1 MHLRKSDL
9 PMLGNRSVKILFICM
24 LALVGAPCWAR
35 SGAAKDW
42 QRAITAHVQAEIQAH
57 VHVNLPFGKGD
68 ETHVAFKLDRSG
80 KITSMELKKSSGL
93 PDLDALALD
102 IVDKSQ
108 PFPAAPPGVGDDE
121 LGFLLPFALAKSPA
135 QIQDE
140 KLKAL
145 MHGVCRGC

>member
-1 MHLRKSDL
+1 MHFRKSGL
-9 PMLGNRSVKILFICM
+9 PMLSNRSVKILLTCM

-35 SGAAKDW
+35 SDAAKDW
-42 QRAITAHVQAEIQAH
+42 QRAITAHVQAEVQAH
-57 VHVNLPFGKGD
+57 VHVNLPPGKWG

-80 KITSMELKKSSGL
+80 KITSVELKKSSGS

-108 PFPAAPPGVGDDE
+108 PFPAAPQGVGDDQ

-135 QIQDE
+135 QVQDE